1 MVKAPAF
8 LLLSLALAGC
18 VVGPQARL
26 FSDSTFTPARY
37 AWDGAGGEDPNQP
50 TRAAERSHSTRSA
63 ARSIPASDGTEPD
76 QDAQLGER
84 LVICKGCLRSP
95 QAEDAR
101 LARATD

>member
-18 VVGPQARL
+18 AAGPQARL
-26 FSDSTFTPARY
+26 SSDTAFTPARY

-50 TRAAERSHSTRSA
+50 ARAERPHATRSA
-63 ARSIPASDGTEPD
+63 ARSTVAQDGTEPD
-76 QDAQLGER
+76 QDAQLGQK

-95 QAEDAR
+95 PPAAEAR
-101 LARATD
+101 LAKASD